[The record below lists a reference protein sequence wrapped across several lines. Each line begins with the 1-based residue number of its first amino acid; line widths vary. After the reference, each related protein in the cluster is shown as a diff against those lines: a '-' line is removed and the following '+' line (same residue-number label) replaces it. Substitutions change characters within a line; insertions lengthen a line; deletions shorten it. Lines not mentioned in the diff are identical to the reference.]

1 MADIDEQSC
10 SIKEAVKTD
19 LEMLKNILWGS
30 DIKHDLFRRWT
41 QGKIILHDIQL
52 VFL

>member
-10 SIKEAVKTD
+10 STREAVKITD
-19 LEMLKNILWGS
+19 LEILKNILWGS

-41 QGKIILHDIQL
+41 QGKII
-52 VFL
+52 